1 MVHACNPSTQGLRL
15 KDRLRGRAGQDSGRE
30 QEAEIETHRDR
41 DAERERERER
51 ERKRKTKVHRVV
63 RLEAG
68 GGLHGAG
75 YGRILGR
82 SVLNRIM
89 ASQRCPH
96 SWNL

>member
-51 ERKRKTKVHRVV
+51 ERENGRQRYTEWLGW
-63 RLEAG
+63 RLEEACMEQG
-68 GGLHGAG
+68 MEE
-75 YGRILGR
+75 
-82 SVLNRIM
+82 S
-89 ASQRCPH
+89 
-96 SWNL
+96 